1 MYKLKHFFA
10 IALAL
15 VLVTGLSTVA
25 FAAEE
30 TGIPENATRHTI
42 ELTVEPGET
51 INGDDAGI
59 SPYIWNQGNYN
70 PPASGGVTYTPAFT
84 ADHRYLAYEFY
95 ALSTSG
101 ASVPG
106 TCTVKLIHHAT
117 MTPAASTYVSINGS
131 TEKLDWIDVFT
142 GEKYLF
148 QIHNSSTNS
157 ITVTL
162 TYYTWA

>member
-10 IALAL
+10 IVLAL

-70 PPASGGVTYTPAFT
+70 PPAGGGVTYTPAFT
-84 ADHRYLAYEFY
+84 ADHRYLAYEFS

-101 ASVPG
+101 TSVPG

-117 MTPAASTYVSINGS
+117 MTTAASTYVSINGS

-148 QIHNSSTNS
+148 QIYNSSTNS